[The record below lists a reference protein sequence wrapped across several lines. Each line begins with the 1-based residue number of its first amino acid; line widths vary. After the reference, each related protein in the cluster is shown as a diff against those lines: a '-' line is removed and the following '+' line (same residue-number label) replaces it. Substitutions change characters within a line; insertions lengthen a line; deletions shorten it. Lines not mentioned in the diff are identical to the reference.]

1 MYKTLP
7 RYWRQ
12 CHGSLLDQ
20 YCETQFVKRLGKC
33 FFFFFLSQCLIV
45 SKSEYTVYIIN
56 YVHVFSSVPPRILWI
71 SPSQTAE
78 LGKEVTLVCTVTG
91 RPTPRVVWKKNGIVL
106 QDSVSTGNITLVNI
120 SSVDGGSYEC
130 SAINIV
136 ANDTRMKQLNVIGW
150 YFASLDITY
159 RTLSYI
165 LLNLVQLN
173 LSAYPPWPCSKHVNY
188 KTWGD
193 VLFPQDSRGTPPSV
207 PTSLLM

>member
-1 MYKTLP
+1 MVFYYHL
-7 RYWRQ
+7 YG
-12 CHGSLLDQ
+12 HSIGSLRVKVGDQVLWQLSGNQGNSWYKATVPLDFDGI
-20 YCETQFVKRLGKC
+20 YRVMFEGVVGSTAFSDIAIDDVEFLENTKCASTAETL
-33 FFFFFLSQCLIV
+33 
-45 SKSEYTVYIIN
+45 
-56 YVHVFSSVPPRILWI
+56 VPPRILWI

-106 QDSVSTGNITLVNI
+106 QDSVSTGNITLINI

-136 ANDTRMKQLNVIGW
+136 ANDTRMTQFNVIGW

-173 LSAYPPWPCSKHVNY
+173 LSAYPP
-188 KTWGD
+188 
-193 VLFPQDSRGTPPSV
+193 
-207 PTSLLM
+207 